1 MALTEQPIN
10 DPFDHDPRVAGID
23 ARLEELDALRVQL
36 KEEGAKLMAEKAGL
50 MMREQ
55 LTLRILNGSPLSG
68 PEMAWAD
75 ANPEVWKEIQ
85 KATRGR
91 RGSRRVLTTAAK

>member
-1 MALTEQPIN
+1 MALTEQPLN

-23 ARLEELDALRVQL
+23 ARLEELDALRMQL

-50 MMREQ
+50 QMREQ

-75 ANPEVWKEIQ
+75 ANPDAWAEV
-85 KATRGR
+85 KAATAGK
-91 RGSRRVLTTAAK
+91 RGSRRVQTTAAK